1 MGGRVVKVV
10 TEREVKVEEGGRVE
24 RRVERGRV
32 GDVERSWTRT
42 FEDFEHVKV
51 AWILGRRSEEFRD
64 FFRRDL

>member
-1 MGGRVVKVV
+1 M
-10 TEREVKVEEGGRVE
+10 EEGGRVE
-24 RRVERGRV
+24 RRGERGRV